1 MDVAGLGSALE
12 AELSAITEG
21 ALLVA
26 CGLEMAAESAFFSSS
41 TTVGLIVLLAGF
53 IAVSISSYFPAG
65 FSYGPDD
72 LVITGSTA
80 SSLEESGLAV
90 DDGLE
95 TLGLCSTFFSSSGLA
110 TTACADSGLVA
121 SGCTASDYLEAG
133 LAASV

>member
-72 LVITGSTA
+72 FVITGSTA

-110 TTACADSGLVA
+110 TTACAVSGLVA
-121 SGCTASDYLEAG
+121 SGYTASDYLEAG